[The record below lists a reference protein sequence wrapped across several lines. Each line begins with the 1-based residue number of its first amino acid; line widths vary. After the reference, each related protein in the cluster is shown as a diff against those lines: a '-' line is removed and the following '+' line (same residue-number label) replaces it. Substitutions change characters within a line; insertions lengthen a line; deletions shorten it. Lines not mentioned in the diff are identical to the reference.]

1 MKSFRLV
8 EEGGGNVNHP
18 LYSGKAHFQLCY
30 TLRAGD
36 RFVQPIFLKILSS
49 IGAFIRGNGNNT
61 CWSAVTCMGAMCH
74 MLSQCFQIWRV
85 FTLFLVWLNFAQKKS
100 SKQNDSKISRTDQK
114 SNTEIG
120 VKPLHLSPIL
130 QWFYPIRY
138 RVGFWCGN
146 TLLKRN
152 FKNTKTYKNI
162 RG

>member
-85 FTLFLVWLNFAQKKS
+85 FTLFLVWLNFVQKKNPNKMTLKYQELTKNPIPKFGLS
-100 SKQNDSKISRTDQK
+100 HYIYPQFYNDFT
-114 SNTEIG
+114 
-120 VKPLHLSPIL
+120 P
-130 QWFYPIRY
+130 
-138 RVGFWCGN
+138 
-146 TLLKRN
+146 
-152 FKNTKTYKNI
+152 
-162 RG
+162 